1 MKIGYI
7 RVSTVSQN
15 IDRQLDHIE
24 LDKVFCDKVSG
35 KAMNNRPELLSCL
48 EFCREGDELYVHSFD
63 RLARS
68 LRDLMNI
75 INTLTAKKV
84 TVRFVKED
92 ISFSGEADNPTNIL
106 MLGVMGAIVEYERS
120 LIVQRVR
127 EGVAIAKAKGHYK
140 HVGRKSALN
149 ADTITEIK
157 ERHKNGTRPTDL
169 AKIYGVSRA
178 TIYNY
183 LAAND

>member
-7 RVSTVSQN
+7 RVSTLAQN
-15 IDRQLDHIE
+15 IDRQLDHIK
-24 LDKVFCDKVSG
+24 LDKVFCDKISG

-84 TVRFVKED
+84 TIRFVKENL
-92 ISFSGEADNPTNIL
+92 SFSGEADNPTNNL
-106 MLGVMGAIVEYERS
+106 MLGLLGAIAEYERN
-120 LIVQRVR
+120 LIVNRVR
-127 EGVAIAKAKGHYK
+127 EGVAIAKAKGHYRN
-140 HVGRKSALN
+140 VGRKPTLS
-149 ADTITEIK
+149 ADTINELRTK
-157 ERHKNGTRPTDL
+157 HAAGARPTDL
-169 AKIYGVSRA
+169 AKIYGISRA
-178 TIYNY
+178 TVYNY
-183 LAAND
+183 LSK

>member
-1 MKIGYI
+1 MPYLAP
-7 RVSTVSQN
+7 VN
-15 IDRQLDHIE
+15 Y
-24 LDKVFCDKVSG
+24 
-35 KAMNNRPELLSCL
+35 L
-48 EFCREGDELYVHSFD
+48 ET
-63 RLARS
+63 APRS

-140 HVGRKSALN
+140 HVGRKLALN
-149 ADTITEIK
+149 ADTIAELRK
-157 ERHKNGTRPTDL
+157 RRAAGVRPTDL
-169 AKIYGVSRA
+169 ARLYGISRA
-178 TIYNY
+178 TVYNY
-183 LAAND
+183 LQKKTEN